1 VEGVMKF
8 IQSYYTDVGIKRKC
22 NQDSLALIKAD
33 TDFGE
38 VLLAII
44 CDGMGGHQSGE
55 LASKVCIKNFS
66 KWFKTKLP
74 HLLYTGLNYEWLKD
88 EWHDL
93 ICDTNASLVRK
104 KEESG
109 VEMGSTATAF
119 LFVKGKYY
127 AVHVGDCRG
136 YEITNKVRQITK
148 DHSLVALKVEQGLLT
163 REEAKSDK
171 RANILLES
179 IGITK
184 SVNMEFYTGDIQSSS
199 SFLICTDGL
208 WHQLKENEI
217 ERYLSK
223 GQITNNKML
232 RMHLNFLTETVKNRG
247 EKDNISAIGV
257 IPVVHEEHGV

>member
-1 VEGVMKF
+1 MEF
-8 IQSYYTDVGIKRKC
+8 IQSYYTDVGTKRRC

-38 VLLAII
+38 VLLAVI

-55 LASKVCIKNFS
+55 LASKLCIKNFS

-74 HLLYTGLNYEWLKD
+74 HLLYTGFYYEQLKD
-88 EWHDL
+88 EWRNL
-93 ICDTNASLVRK
+93 IHDTNSSLFRE
-104 KEESG
+104 KEKSG

-119 LFVKGKYY
+119 LFLEGQYY

-136 YEITNKVRQITK
+136 YEITNKIRQITK
-148 DHSLVALKVEQGLLT
+148 DHSLVALEVEQGLLT
-163 REEAKSDK
+163 KEEAKSDK
-171 RANILLES
+171 RANILIES
-179 IGITK
+179 IGITQN
-184 SVNMEFYTGDIQSSS
+184 VNMEFYTGKIQSSS

-208 WHQLKENEI
+208 WHQLEENEI

-223 GQITNNKML
+223 GQIADNKML
-232 RMHLNFLTETVKNRG
+232 RMHLNFLTETVKYRG

-257 IPVVHEEHGV
+257 IPVALKSMECKK